1 MSMILKNEDPT
12 LLPVPPTNKTTVGVN
27 LTDDFFLIDDLGVIT
42 TVGSGTIAITDDTT
56 TNAVMYPTWVTA
68 ATGLLPIKVASTKLT
83 FNPSTGLLSAT
94 TFTGVWDGTAISA
107 TKGGTAQT
115 TYATGDTLYASAAN
129 TISKLAVGTVGQV
142 LTLAGGVP
150 TWATPAAGT
159 VTSVSGTAAR
169 ITSTGGATPVIDI
182 AATYVGQT
190 SITTLGTITTGVW
203 NGTAIANA
211 NLANST
217 ITVGTTA
224 IVLGASSTTLG
235 GLTTISMNNQLTNT
249 LATGTAP
256 LVISST
262 TRVSNLNVATA
273 GTADVLTTARTI
285 NTVSFDGSGNIV
297 VTAAAGTLTGATL
310 AAGVT
315 ASSLTSVGTITTGVW
330 TGTAVAAING
340 GTAQTTYTTGDIL
353 YASASNTLSKLA
365 IGTAGQILTVL
376 GGIPDWETN
385 QASRTSAISISN
397 TDTVVQSLTIGTGL
411 QAGDSYEIS
420 AYGTCTSTVA
430 NLSTFT
436 IRVGTAGSVAD
447 TSMGTV
453 TCTAAA
459 SGTNIG
465 FYFNALFTCRTTGAP
480 GTGIANGGVQ
490 NAGVTGIS
498 AVTNAISGNTA
509 TGAITTAS
517 ANIISLTYQSAA
529 GTTTSSFRNVTISK
543 M

>member
-1 MSMILKNEDPT
+1 MSIILKNEDPT

-115 TYATGDTLYASAAN
+115 TYATGD
-129 TISKLAVGTVGQV
+129 
-142 LTLAGGVP
+142 
-150 TWATPAAGT
+150 
-159 VTSVSGTAAR
+159 
-169 ITSTGGATPVIDI
+169 
-182 AATYVGQT
+182 
-190 SITTLGTITTGVW
+190 
-203 NGTAIANA
+203 
-211 NLANST
+211 
-217 ITVGTTA
+217 
-224 IVLGASSTTLG
+224 
-235 GLTTISMNNQLTNT
+235 
-249 LATGTAP
+249 
-256 LVISST
+256 
-262 TRVSNLNVATA
+262 
-273 GTADVLTTARTI
+273 
-285 NTVSFDGSGNIV
+285 
-297 VTAAAGTLTGATL
+297 
-310 AAGVT
+310 
-315 ASSLTSVGTITTGVW
+315 
-330 TGTAVAAING
+330 
-340 GTAQTTYTTGDIL
+340 IL
-353 YASASNTLSKLA
+353 YASASNTLSKLT
-365 IGTAGQILTVL
+365 IGTAGQLLTVI

-498 AVTNAISGNTA
+498 SVTNAISGNTA

>member
-1 MSMILKNEDPT
+1 MSIILKNEDPT

-94 TFTGVWDGTAISA
+94 TFTGVWDGTAIAA

-224 IVLGASSTTLG
+224 IALGASSTTLG

-365 IGTAGQILTVL
+365 IGTAGQLLTVI
-376 GGIPDWETN
+376 GGIPDWETK
-385 QASRTSAISISN
+385 QASRTSAVSISN

-498 AVTNAISGNTA
+498 SVTNAISGNTA